1 MKISGAVFV
10 TLLLA
15 TAVAAQQSQ
24 HGAAADAPAARAATA
39 GRADAASPVARRVEA
54 YLRDLYA
61 LGPKWTVK
69 IGEPQ
74 PTAIAGLRSVTVDI
88 SSESQANNLTMYV
101 SDDGRFLV
109 QGELDDMQASP
120 FAKILSEMDLSAAP
134 ARGPDEAKVVV
145 VEYADLQCPSC
156 RAYFL
161 SARGIYPNYP
171 QVRFVFRD
179 FPLTQIHAW
188 AMTASIGGRCIY
200 HKKPAAFWPYA
211 DYIYDHQPSIDAG
224 NIWETVLHQGV
235 AAGYDEESFKACM
248 ADPAMKAEVEKSVA
262 EGDKLKIANTP
273 TVFVNGRR
281 LVGGERQALVQYI
294 DYELAHVGK
303 AEKP

>member
-1 MKISGAVFV
+1 MKIARAVFV

-24 HGAAADAPAARAATA
+24 P
-39 GRADAASPVARRVEA
+39 SPGTSAQSVARRVEA

-61 LGPKWTVK
+61 LGPKYTVK

-74 PTAIAGLRSVTVDI
+74 PTPIPGLRSMSVEI
-88 SSESQANNLTMYV
+88 FAEGQSNNGTLYV
-101 SDDGRFLV
+101 SEDGRFLV
-109 QGELDDMQASP
+109 QGDLSDMQASP
-120 FAKILSEMDLSAAP
+120 FAKILADMDLSAAP
-134 ARGPDEAKVVV
+134 SKGPANAKVTV

-156 RAYFL
+156 RIYFQNL
-161 SARGIYPNYP
+161 RGLYPDYP

-188 AMTASIGGRCIY
+188 ALTASIGGRCIY
-200 HKKPAAFWPYA
+200 HKNPAAFWPYA
-211 DYIYDHQPSIDAG
+211 DYIYDHQPSLGAD
-224 NIWETVLHQGV
+224 NIWDTVLQQGV
-235 AAGYDEESFKACM
+235 AAGYDEASFKACM
-248 ADPAMKAEVEKSVA
+248 ADPAMKAEVEKSVT

-281 LVGGERQALVQYI
+281 LVGGDRQALVQYI
-294 DYELAHVGK
+294 DYELARLK
-303 AEKP
+303 KTEKP